1 MSTRKVDDLMQ
12 ALGMSGISKPQ
23 VSEWCG
29 ALDERVND
37 FLDRPLT
44 ARYNLMHC
52 RTPKVYEVGGFHRLA
67 FAPRYLPG
75 YEA

>member
-1 MSTRKVDDLMQ
+1 MSTRKVDDLVQ
-12 ALGMSGISKPQ
+12 ALGMSGISKSQ

-37 FLDRPLT
+37 FLDWPLI
-44 ARYNLMHC
+44 ARYNLMRC
-52 RTPKVYEVGGFHRLA
+52 RTPKVYEAGGFHRLA
-67 FAPRYLPG
+67 FAPRCLAS